1 MIFSIFRLLKII
13 KNTSRLQKFM
23 KLFPIIDCIFLSMPA
38 KNHVQIPCIDLF
50 RAHYDSSR
58 IGDVSSCQRAKCIK
72 CYIGGCV
79 LPAYAW
85 QPMPS
90 YLQPPSPTPH
100 PCHVASICCL
110 GIMGLVWGWG
120 VATHGGGGLGRHAA
134 AMGAPQKRGKRRG
147 SCEMGLSRLFF
158 AWESTELLGTPSQM
172 RGHVDN
178 NLILQRTTTRVG
190 VAVGG

>member
-1 MIFSIFRLLKII
+1 MIFRTFSNLQNSKIPPRFFLMIFSILRLLKII

-23 KLFPIIDCIFLSMPA
+23 KLFPIIDCIFLSIPA
-38 KNHVQIPCIDLF
+38 KNHVQIPCIELF

-90 YLQPPSPTPH
+90 YMQPTSPTPH

-110 GIMGLVWGWG
+110 GIMGLVS
-120 VATHGGGGLGRHAA
+120 GLGGCRPWRWWPESGRRHHAA
-134 AMGAPQKRGKRRG
+134 AMGEGEKKK
-147 SCEMGLSRLFF
+147 
-158 AWESTELLGTPSQM
+158 AWKL
-172 RGHVDN
+172 RN
-178 NLILQRTTTRVG
+178 G
-190 VAVGG
+190 VV